1 MFKHILAPIDGS
13 EISMQAGRKAIDL
26 AKQFKSRLTAIMASA
41 TYRRLSDEGYMAPVI
56 EVSRREWE
64 QNVAGRAQVILNSFA
79 EEASDAGVKCVVM
92 HVFNDQPARVIVEAA
107 KTNGCDLIVM
117 GSHGYG
123 QFKQVVLGSQTA
135 RVLSLSKI
143 PVLVYR

>member
-1 MFKHILAPIDGS
+1 MFTHIMVPIDGS
-13 EISMQAGRKAIDL
+13 EMSMQAGRKAIEL
-26 AKQFKSRLTAIMASA
+26 AKRFKSKLSAIMASA

-56 EVSRREWE
+56 DVSRREWE
-64 QNVAGRAQVILNSFA
+64 KNVAGRAQVILNSFA
-79 EEASDAGVKCVVM
+79 DEARDVGVKCVVM
-92 HVFNDQPARVIVEAA
+92 HVFNDQPARVIIDAA

-123 QFKQVVLGSQTA
+123 QFKQVVLGSQTS
-135 RVLSLSKI
+135 RVLSQSTI

>member
-1 MFKHILAPIDGS
+1 MFKHILVPIDGS
-13 EISMQAGRKAIDL
+13 EISMQAGRQAIAL
-26 AKQFKSRLTAIMASA
+26 AQQFKAKLTAVMASA

-64 QNVAGRAQVILNSFA
+64 NSVAGRAQVILDTFA
-79 EEASDAGVKCVVM
+79 DEARDKGVKCTGM
-92 HVFNDQPARVIVEAA
+92 HVFNDQPARVITDTA

-135 RVLSLSKI
+135 RVLSQSKV